1 MKVLN
6 KRTLLKNKEASENKE
21 GNIFLPSAVRIN
33 KGLRRAIILD
43 KPKTEDG
50 VKIGDEILY
59 DENSTYG
66 VLENDEAIVDY
77 ENVIAYWDES
87 TEHGIKIF
95 GDNILVVEQEEKK
108 VGNLFLPDSYESAV
122 KLKVVQ
128 SNDTNCETESV
139 INIGDEVLT
148 TGKFEVVLNISGK
161 KCIQVPIK
169 EVIAVIKPEVK

>member
-6 KRTLLKNKEASENKE
+6 KRTLLKNSAKSENKS
-21 GNIFLPSAVRIN
+21 GNIFLPDTVRLNI
-33 KGLRRAIILD
+33 GLRRAIILD

-66 VLENDEAIVDY
+66 ILEDENVIIDY
-77 ENVIAYWDES
+77 ENVIAYWNES
-87 TEHGIKIF
+87 NEHGIGIF
-95 GDNILVVEQEEKK
+95 GDNILVVEQDAKK
-108 VGNLFLPDSYESAV
+108 DGNLFLPDDYENTI

-128 SNDTNCETESV
+128 TNDNNQDIDSKICV
-139 INIGDEVLT
+139 GDEVLS
-148 TGKFEVVLNISGK
+148 TGNNEIVLNIGGK
-161 KCIQVPIK
+161 KCIQIPIK